1 MGRGSRGE
9 ARCGF
14 AGSEDS
20 SDPIVS
26 VFSTRQQEARSRGQ
40 NGGAGW
46 VFGAQGARRGLGAGR
61 GPWRVLHEVA
71 LARGRRPGPRDEGGA
86 GPACPAVAFVRP
98 LTRCGAARSRTRG
111 RRGGRV
117 SVRTPWPPPHVKQRK
132 GQLGPWVMAGGAVS
146 TGVTTKEKAERC
158 LRDRASGGSLFSPR
172 AQCNGSPGSSCT
184 VYINTRLRFHVCRR
198 TRTLT
203 SHWFLGTA
211 KYA

>member
-98 LTRCGAARSRTRG
+98 LTRRGAARSRTRG

-132 GQLGPWVMAGGAVS
+132 GQLGPWVMGG
-146 TGVTTKEKAERC
+146 
-158 LRDRASGGSLFSPR
+158 LRSVQGSRRRRRLSAASGTSLRGAACSPHVPSATEVQGVR
-172 AQCNGSPGSSCT
+172 APF
-184 VYINTRLRFHVCRR
+184 I
-198 TRTLT
+198 
-203 SHWFLGTA
+203 
-211 KYA
+211 